1 MMVFPKVSS
10 VAGWMGKENQG
21 GWKIVLS
28 SRCRNYI
35 IALYT
40 LLSWQQPLCSTAG
53 KKKTVI
59 EYIAF
64 CLDRSLEFL
73 SASSRRRWASS
84 LLQKTKKKRKNI
96 FQIESFI
103 CVVFNHFR
111 NVICVEACRLEEED
125 NYDNMVVFTVAQKG
139 HTCKLKML
147 LQTKNFTCKSKIG
160 HAN

>member
-1 MMVFPKVSS
+1 M
-10 VAGWMGKENQG
+10 
-21 GWKIVLS
+21 
-28 SRCRNYI
+28 
-35 IALYT
+35 
-40 LLSWQQPLCSTAG
+40 
-53 KKKTVI
+53 
-59 EYIAF
+59 
-64 CLDRSLEFL
+64 

-111 NVICVEACRLEEED
+111 NVICVEACRFEEED